1 MKASDVQVVRCTP
14 TPGVYPVS
22 SNRGVKPRDTLD
34 WQVWFFKSL
43 APRSGVWAD
52 LSGHR
57 FAAATC
63 WAIRPKQQTEAAVI
77 DELKRQAAVCGYGK
91 IEIINIT
98 PPRVNRQ

>member
-1 MKASDVQVVRCTP
+1 MSAADVQVVRRVP
-14 TPGVYPVS
+14 PPGVYAIS
-22 SNRGVKPRDTLD
+22 SNRGSGPRNTLD
-34 WQVWFFKSL
+34 WMVWFFKSL

-63 WAIRPKQQTEAAVI
+63 WPIRPKEQTEESVI

-91 IEIINIT
+91 IEIIGIT
-98 PPRVNRQ
+98 PPRVNRP